1 MHIRPHLWRAGE
13 ALTPIELQIEAI
25 AANVR
30 IAAGNPDGALSV
42 VELVDMLGNHSHT
55 VVILLLS
62 VLSMIW
68 GPPGYAVIMG
78 IAIVTVSTLMMLG
91 RPLRLGG
98 WIGERRIPGKMITAM
113 LERLAFL
120 ARVLARLSRPRLEM
134 LTGERAK
141 IPTGLLVMLIS
152 LPMAL
157 PIPFI
162 NAVPNVGIAIICV
175 SRINRDGLGVVIGAI
190 VGLLGVAIAIAI
202 FWGAINLAQ
211 NVLAS

>member
-1 MHIRPHLWRAGE
+1 
-13 ALTPIELQIEAI
+13 LTPIELQIEAI

-30 IAAGNPDGALSV
+30 MAAGNPDGALSV

-113 LERLAFL
+113 LGRLAFL
-120 ARVLARLSRPRLEM
+120 ARLLARLSRPRLEM
-134 LTGERAK
+134 LTGESAK
-141 IPTGLLVMLIS
+141 IPTGLLVML
-152 LPMAL
+152 
-157 PIPFI
+157 I

>member
-1 MHIRPHLWRAGE
+1 M
-13 ALTPIELQIEAI
+13 
-25 AANVR
+25 
-30 IAAGNPDGALSV
+30 AAGNADGALSV
-42 VELVDMLGNHSHT
+42 VELIDLLGTHSHT

-78 IAIVTVSTLMMLG
+78 MAIIVVSTLMLLG
-91 RPLRLGG
+91 KPLRLGG
-98 WIGERRIPGKMITAM
+98 WIGERRIPGKMITGM
-113 LERLAFL
+113 MERLAFL
-120 ARVLARLSRPRLEM
+120 ARLLARLSRPRFEL
-134 LTGERAK
+134 LAGERAK

-175 SRINRDGLGVVIGAI
+175 SRINRDGLGVVVGTVI
-190 VGLLGVAIAIAI
+190 GLLGVAIAVAV

-211 NVLAS
+211 NVFA

>member
-1 MHIRPHLWRAGE
+1 M
-13 ALTPIELQIEAI
+13 TPIELQIDAI
-25 AANVR
+25 ATNVR
-30 IAAGNPDGALSV
+30 IAAQNEDGALSV
-42 VELVDMLGNHSHT
+42 VELVDLLGNHSHT

-78 IAIVTVSTLMMLG
+78 MAIIAVSTMMMLG
-91 RPLRLGG
+91 KPLQLGG
-98 WIGERRIPGKMITAM
+98 WIGSRRIPGKMIAGM
-113 LERLAFL
+113 MDRLAFL
-120 ARVLARLSRPRLEM
+120 ARLLARLSRPRLEI
-134 LTGERAK
+134 LAGERAK

-162 NAVPNVGIAIICV
+162 NAVPNIGIAIICV
-175 SRINRDGLGVVIGAI
+175 SRINRDGLGVVIGTV
-190 VGLLGVAIAIAI
+190 VGVLGVAIAGAI

-211 NVLAS
+211 NVLAT

>member
-1 MHIRPHLWRAGE
+1 MTAGR
-13 ALTPIELQIEAI
+13 ALTPIELQIDAI
-25 AANVR
+25 ATNVR
-30 IAAGNPDGALSV
+30 IAAQNEDGALSV
-42 VELVDMLGNHSHT
+42 VELVDLLGNHSHT

-78 IAIVTVSTLMMLG
+78 MAIIAVSTMMMLG
-91 RPLRLGG
+91 KPLQLGG
-98 WIGERRIPGKMITAM
+98 WIGSRRIPGKMIAGM
-113 LERLAFL
+113 MDRLAFL
-120 ARVLARLSRPRLEM
+120 ARLLARLSRPRLEI
-134 LTGERAK
+134 LAGERAK

-175 SRINRDGLGVVIGAI
+175 SRINRDGLGVVIGTV
-190 VGLLGVAIAIAI
+190 VGVLGVAIAGAI

>member
-1 MHIRPHLWRAGE
+1 M
-13 ALTPIELQIEAI
+13 TPIELQIEAI

-30 IAAGNPDGALSV
+30 MAARNADGALSV
-42 VELVDMLGNHSHT
+42 VELVDLLGTHSHT

-68 GPPGYAVIMG
+68 GPPGYAVLMG
-78 IAIVTVSTLMMLG
+78 IAIVTVSTMMMLG
-91 RPLRLGG
+91 KPLRLGR
-98 WIGERRIPGKMITAM
+98 WISSRRIPGKMITGM
-113 LERLAFL
+113 MERLAFL
-120 ARVLARLSRPRLEM
+120 ARLLARLSRPRLEA
-134 LTGERAK
+134 LAGESAK

-175 SRINRDGLGVVIGAI
+175 SRINRDGLGVVIGTV
-190 VGLLGVAIAIAI
+190 VGLLGVGIAVAI
-202 FWGAINLAQ
+202 FWGAISLAQ
-211 NVLAS
+211 NVLA

>member
-1 MHIRPHLWRAGE
+1 MTAGR
-13 ALTPIELQIEAI
+13 ALTPIELQIDAI
-25 AANVR
+25 ATNVR
-30 IAAGNPDGALSV
+30 IAAQNEDGALSV
-42 VELVDMLGNHSHT
+42 VELVDLLGNHSHT
-55 VVILLLS
+55 VMILLLS

-78 IAIVTVSTLMMLG
+78 MAIIAVSTMMMLG
-91 RPLRLGG
+91 KPLQLGG
-98 WIGERRIPGKMITAM
+98 WIGSRRIPGKMIAGM
-113 LERLAFL
+113 MDRLAFL
-120 ARVLARLSRPRLEM
+120 ARLLARLSRPRLEI
-134 LTGERAK
+134 LAGERAK

-175 SRINRDGLGVVIGAI
+175 SRINRDGLGVV
-190 VGLLGVAIAIAI
+190 VGTVVGVLGVAIAGAI

>member
-1 MHIRPHLWRAGE
+1 M
-13 ALTPIELQIEAI
+13 TPIELQIEAI

-30 IAAGNPDGALSV
+30 MAARNADGALSV
-42 VELVDMLGNHSHT
+42 VELVDLLGTHSHT

-68 GPPGYAVIMG
+68 GPPGYAVLMG
-78 IAIVTVSTLMMLG
+78 IAIVTVSTMMMLG
-91 RPLRLGG
+91 KPLRLGG
-98 WIGERRIPGKMITAM
+98 WIGSRRIPGKMITGM
-113 LERLAFL
+113 MERLAFL
-120 ARVLARLSRPRLEM
+120 ARLLARLSRPRLES
-134 LTGERAK
+134 LAGESAK

-175 SRINRDGLGVVIGAI
+175 SRINRDGLGVVIGTV
-190 VGLLGVAIAIAI
+190 VGLLGVGIAVAI
-202 FWGAINLAQ
+202 FWGVISLAQ
-211 NVLAS
+211 NVLA

>member
-1 MHIRPHLWRAGE
+1 
-13 ALTPIELQIEAI
+13 
-25 AANVR
+25 
-30 IAAGNPDGALSV
+30 
-42 VELVDMLGNHSHT
+42 
-55 VVILLLS
+55 
-62 VLSMIW
+62 
-68 GPPGYAVIMG
+68 
-78 IAIVTVSTLMMLG
+78 
-91 RPLRLGG
+91 
-98 WIGERRIPGKMITAM
+98 MITAM
-113 LERLAFL
+113 LGRLAFL
-120 ARVLARLSRPRLEM
+120 ARLLARLSRPRLEM
-134 LTGERAK
+134 LTGESAK

>member
-1 MHIRPHLWRAGE
+1 M
-13 ALTPIELQIEAI
+13 TPIEQQIEAMATSVR
-25 AANVR
+25 AAASN
-30 IAAGNPDGALSV
+30 ADGALSV
-42 VELVDMLGNHSHT
+42 GELVALLGAHSHT

-68 GPPGYAVIMG
+68 GPPGYAVILG
-78 IAIVTVSTLMMLG
+78 VSIVIVASLMML
-91 RPLRLGG
+91 RKPLRLGG
-98 WIGERRIPGKMITAM
+98 WIGQRRLPEKMVTGM

-120 ARVLARLSRPRLEM
+120 ARLLSRFSRPRLET
-134 LTGERAK
+134 LAGEGAVVP
-141 IPTGLLVMLIS
+141 IGFLVTIIS

-175 SRINRDGLGVVIGAI
+175 SRINRDGLGIVIGTVIGI
-190 VGLLGVAIAIAI
+190 VGVGIAIAV

-211 NVLAS
+211 GVLAA

>member
-1 MHIRPHLWRAGE
+1 MTAGR
-13 ALTPIELQIEAI
+13 ALTPIELQIDAI
-25 AANVR
+25 ATNVR
-30 IAAGNPDGALSV
+30 IAAQNEDGALSV
-42 VELVDMLGNHSHT
+42 VELVDLLGNHSHT

-78 IAIVTVSTLMMLG
+78 MAIIAVSTMMMLG
-91 RPLRLGG
+91 KPLQLGG
-98 WIGERRIPGKMITAM
+98 WIGSRRIPGKMIAGM
-113 LERLAFL
+113 MDRLAFL
-120 ARVLARLSRPRLEM
+120 ARLLARLSRPRLEI
-134 LTGERAK
+134 LAGERAK

-162 NAVPNVGIAIICV
+162 NAVPNIGIAIICV
-175 SRINRDGLGVVIGAI
+175 SRINRDGLGVVIGTV
-190 VGLLGVAIAIAI
+190 VGVLGVAIAGAI

-211 NVLAS
+211 NVLAT